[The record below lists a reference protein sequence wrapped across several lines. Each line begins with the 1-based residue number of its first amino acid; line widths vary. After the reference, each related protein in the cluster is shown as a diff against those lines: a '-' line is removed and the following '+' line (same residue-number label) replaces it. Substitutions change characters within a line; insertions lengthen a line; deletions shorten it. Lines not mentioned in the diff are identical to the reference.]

1 MRPAVISLRKQVV
14 PSAGQGPRIPRRYNV
29 AWNDHLVAVIHA
41 AAHRDRR
48 MRPKTGAKLP
58 TGPPGRSQSP
68 NQAAVTRQAF
78 LGRPKHMS
86 NGKPEATSTLLACML
101 CREKGGGRFIGRLD
115 RLLVS
120 LSSTLPSCSLAIS
133 FQSDRSKEPQP
144 THGALDNGR
153 SSRRHQESADQPHQ
167 KFSETSQLREGPRV
181 VFKWCMGVG
190 GFSLIS
196 LAGNPG
202 AALRSAL
209 QDTCDGVSCAQLLE

>member
-1 MRPAVISLRKQVV
+1 M

-115 RLLVS
+115 RLLCLAFFNLAKLLTRNFIPVGS
-120 LSSTLPSCSLAIS
+120 LQGTAANTRGTRQRTKQSS
-133 FQSDRSKEPQP
+133 
-144 THGALDNGR
+144 
-153 SSRRHQESADQPHQ
+153 SSRIRRPTPPEI
-167 KFSETSQLREGPRV
+167 L
-181 VFKWCMGVG
+181 
-190 GFSLIS
+190 
-196 LAGNPG
+196 
-202 AALRSAL
+202 
-209 QDTCDGVSCAQLLE
+209 